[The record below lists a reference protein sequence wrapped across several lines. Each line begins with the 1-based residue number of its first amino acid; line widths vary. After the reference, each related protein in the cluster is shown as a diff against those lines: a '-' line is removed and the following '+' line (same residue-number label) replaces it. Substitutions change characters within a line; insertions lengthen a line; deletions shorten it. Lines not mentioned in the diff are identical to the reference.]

1 MNVAKSFSGVGA
13 PTLLRYVVKLNE
25 DVCSMFSKMFCTD
38 CVSDRRVRPDTEMAS
53 MAVDTLGNC
62 LRSAILLVFTN
73 ASN

>member
-13 PTLLRYVVKLNE
+13 PTLLRYVVRLNE
-25 DVCSMFSKMFCTD
+25 DVCSMFSKMFWMD
-38 CVSDRRVRPDTEMAS
+38 CVRERSVRPDTEIAS

-62 LRSAILLVFTN
+62 FKSAILLVFTN

>member
-25 DVCSMFSKMFCTD
+25 DVCSMFSKMFWTD
-38 CVSDRRVRPDTEMAS
+38 WVSERSVRPDTEIAS
-53 MAVDTLGNC
+53 MAVDTFGNWR
-62 LRSAILLVFTN
+62 RSAILLVFTN